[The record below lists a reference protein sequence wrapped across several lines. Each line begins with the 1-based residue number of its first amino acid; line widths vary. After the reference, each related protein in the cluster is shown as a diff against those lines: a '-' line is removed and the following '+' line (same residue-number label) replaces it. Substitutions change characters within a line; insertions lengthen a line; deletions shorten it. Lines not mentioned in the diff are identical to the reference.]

1 MKLAFAGRRRKSAV
15 RKRRIA
21 CRKIEALPA
30 LFLDALPVVVRRDA
44 TLGKGLCGDGVVA
57 VGKAGLAIAH
67 ACRETPEDFGVRQR
81 LAERFDR
88 GLIRD
93 HVKMTVRPMHVDV
106 LEL

>member
-30 LFLDALPVVVRRDA
+30 LFLDAIPVVVRRDA

-67 ACRETPEDFGVRQR
+67 ARRETPEDFGVRQR
-81 LAERFDR
+81 LAKGLDR
-88 GLIRD
+88 SLVRHHI
-93 HVKMTVRPMHVDV
+93 KMTVRAMHIDV
-106 LEL
+106 LE